1 MSIHGWR
8 KKKGTKKE
16 KVLPRIFIFLF
27 CNRVRCKPVGPR
39 RGALGGVDRQSCIQL
54 KAYKHCF
61 ASRPVSLPPPQTRW
75 RLYGEL
81 FRKLEA

>member
-8 KKKGTKKE
+8 KKKNKE
-16 KVLPRIFIFLF
+16 RESLASDFYFSFLQSG
-27 CNRVRCKPVGPR
+27 PVQTGRPPAG
-39 RGALGGVDRQSCIQL
+39 GALGGVDRQSRIQL